1 MARTIYRSNGV
12 TIEFEQKNDNE
23 VKVNCNGENL
33 ILIDRNYQYEFEREL
48 NELLEKYRIFELN
61 QQN

>member
-1 MARTIYRSNGV
+1 MARTIYRSNEV

-33 ILIDRNYQYEFEREL
+33 ILIDRNYQYEFEKEL

-61 QQN
+61 QHE

>member
-12 TIEFEQKNDNE
+12 TIEFEKKNDNE

-33 ILIDRNYQYEFEREL
+33 ILIDSSYQYEFEREL

-61 QQN
+61 QHE

>member
-33 ILIDRNYQYEFEREL
+33 ILIDSSYQYEFEREL
-48 NELLEKYRIFELN
+48 NELLEKYRRFELN